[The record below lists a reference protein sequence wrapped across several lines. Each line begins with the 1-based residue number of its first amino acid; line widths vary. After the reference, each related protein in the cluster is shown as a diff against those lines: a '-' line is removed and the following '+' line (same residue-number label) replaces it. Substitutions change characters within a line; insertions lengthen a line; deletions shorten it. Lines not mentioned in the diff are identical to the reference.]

1 LMIPDLIDQF
11 GHCMTGVSAHLVSQ
25 IVAEPTTRS
34 PS

>member
-1 LMIPDLIDQF
+1 MITNLLSEF
-11 GHCMTGVSAHLVSQ
+11 GNAMASFVTHAVSQ